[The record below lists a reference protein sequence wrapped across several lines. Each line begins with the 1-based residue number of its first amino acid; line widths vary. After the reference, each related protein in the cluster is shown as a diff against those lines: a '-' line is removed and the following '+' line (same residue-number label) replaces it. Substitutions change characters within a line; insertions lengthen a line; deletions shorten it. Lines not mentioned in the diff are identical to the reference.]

1 MLITPPL
8 ERVVIDG
15 ITKPSKRNCDPLLER
30 LSGEPD
36 KQSDDTARPLKTD
49 ESSER
54 LDCTYTRSSSHVPV
68 VGSPH

>member
-1 MLITPPL
+1 MADHSPVETELPSNVITPPL
-8 ERVVIDG
+8 ERVVIV
-15 ITKPSKRNCDPLLER
+15 LER
-30 LSGEPD
+30 SSGEPD
-36 KQSDDTARPLKTD
+36 EQSDDTARPYKTD